1 MVLAGGYQRGEAHSG
16 ITTETEGG
24 EDEALDEKWIN
35 PDEADDIAAS
45 KFLCGGGSWWQ
56 LDNKGGE
63 DGLVWFGM
71 VAGAGARYPGT
82 SVPDHHRQ
90 THGRCR
96 RAGAYRVSCLRSLF
110 RDLCDDGEGPLGFLS
125 CLCVSTLTVPAF

>member
-1 MVLAGGYQRGEAHSG
+1 MVLAGGGQRGEAHSG

-71 VAGAGARYPGT
+71 VWWQGQGRGTLVHRYRTTTDRHMEGAGGQ
-82 SVPDHHRQ
+82 VP
-90 THGRCR
+90 T
-96 RAGAYRVSCLRSLF
+96 YLVNVLPNCLAMQVLF
-110 RDLCDDGEGPLGFLS
+110 RME
-125 CLCVSTLTVPAF
+125 